1 MFSNLNLSKRLYT
14 PLILWLIGALTVG
27 INITL
32 MFAGIPYPSSGGRII
47 SPEIL
52 LYLGILTNG
61 FLIAEILTMLWLS
74 VKIKSCFNTM
84 SSTKLF
90 LIIFG
95 IFCAIEE
102 LFIRL
107 PLTAGYAADQK
118 FAFVWLYQYAPS
130 IVETLCISILVF
142 AYVSLRKYCYSKT
155 VQNWMAKL
163 TRFSKETNSRIID
176 ALLVFL
182 VIALFMVIKLYL
194 MEHLLVVRDT
204 VVGYLVY
211 NQYLALPNPAGVLD
225 MPYPWQ
231 VNAIAIGTFIEPII
245 GFFVIGIVLY
255 HSGYQKYWKLSLM
268 TFWVIILLTLNLYDF
283 IVTMIVSDLDIVM
296 RVLSVSQFT
305 LQYVFIAAMLP
316 LIIFHLKKKSA
327 NKDA

>member
-1 MFSNLNLSKRLYT
+1 MFSNLNLPQKLY
-14 PLILWLIGALTVG
+14 LFLALWLTGALAVG
-27 INITL
+27 MHITL
-32 MFAGIPYPSSGGRII
+32 MFAGIPYPSIGGRVI
-47 SPEIL
+47 SPEML
-52 LYLGILTNG
+52 QNHGILTNG
-61 FLIAEILTMLWLS
+61 FLIAKILTMLWLS

-176 ALLVFL
+176 ALFVFL
-182 VIALFMVIKLYL
+182 VIVLYIVIKAYL

-204 VVGYLVY
+204 VVGYLVHK
-211 NQYLALPNPAGVLD
+211 QYLASPNPAGILH
-225 MPYPWQ
+225 MPYPWE
-231 VNAIAIGTFIEPII
+231 VGAIAMVTFIEPII

-255 HSGYQKYWKLSLM
+255 HSGYQKCWKLSLM
-268 TFWVIILLTLNLYDF
+268 MFWVTILLTQNLYDF
-283 IVTMIVSDLDIVM
+283 VVVMIASDLEIVM
-296 RVLSVSQFT
+296 RVLSISQFT
-305 LQYVFIAAMLP
+305 LEYVFIAAILP
-316 LIIFHLKKKSA
+316 LIIFYLKKKSA
-327 NKDA
+327 NKKA